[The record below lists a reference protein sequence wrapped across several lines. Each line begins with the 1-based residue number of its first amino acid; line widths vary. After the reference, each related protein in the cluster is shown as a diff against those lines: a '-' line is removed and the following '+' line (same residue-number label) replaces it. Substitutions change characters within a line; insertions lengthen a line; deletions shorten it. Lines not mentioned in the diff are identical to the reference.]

1 MKMHED
7 LKLDARFPNFAL
19 PDQDGKVQQL
29 SQYMRGF
36 PTVVTFY
43 RGTW

>member
-7 LKLDARFPNFAL
+7 LKLGARFPNFTL
-19 PDQDGKVQQL
+19 PDQDGQVQQL
-29 SQYMRGF
+29 SQQMRGF

-43 RGTW
+43 RGIW